1 MTDSKECCSG
11 CSERVFLSNDITRS
25 FVSSITFMKR
35 QLCECQRIILSMTCE
50 KADDSGKCYAEI
62 RFFRNNQYFKS
73 EHELAYEITNKEKR
87 ELKF

>member
-1 MTDSKECCSG
+1 
-11 CSERVFLSNDITRS
+11 
-25 FVSSITFMKR
+25 
-35 QLCECQRIILSMTCE
+35 MTCE

-87 ELKF
+87 ELKFEFVPDITADKAEVKVFCSGGASLDIEKISVDKI